1 MVESSP
7 ETSGPKSAPVLQ
19 KLLSEGIEK
28 SIFTAGATAI
38 GTSDGIEWQGTV
50 GTRDPEGED
59 PVTPTTRFDAASLT
73 KATVMTTI
81 VLRLVEEGTLALS
94 TPLGECI
101 PPLDGTER
109 GEIPL
114 VRLLTHTS
122 GLQPYYYDGW
132 DGPAAARE
140 AIYEADLLECEP
152 GERFEY
158 SCLNFVH
165 LADAVRRV
173 TDSSL
178 AELAHRHVFE
188 PAGMEGARMGP
199 VEETPAVVTHEREHA
214 DRVLQGEIHDPIARA
229 LEGESGNAGLF
240 ASAADLARLATA
252 LLGDGRGP
260 GGGRAPEDGQG
271 PDGDRLLS
279 PGTIARMC
287 EDWTSPEDR
296 PHGLGWRLAHECAP
310 APNWS
315 RASFGHTGYT
325 GTSLW
330 LDPEADRFAVLLT
343 NEVYCG
349 KERGMVRLRERFH
362 GAVVGE
368 GV

>member
-1 MVESSP
+1 MVESS
-7 ETSGPKSAPVLQ
+7 EGSDTSESAPALQ
-19 KLLSEGIEK
+19 RLLAEGIEK
-28 SIFTAGATAI
+28 SIFTAGAAVV
-38 GTSDGIEWQGTV
+38 GTSDGIEWQATV
-50 GTRDPEGED
+50 GTCDPEGED
-59 PVTPTTRFDAASLT
+59 PVTPTTLFDAASLT
-73 KATVMTTI
+73 KATVTTI
-81 VLRLVEEGTLALS
+81 VALRLVEEGKIALS

-114 VRLLTHTS
+114 VRLLNHTS

-132 DGPAAARE
+132 DSPTSARD
-140 AIYEADLLECEP
+140 AIYDADLLEAEP

-178 AELAHRHVFE
+178 AELARRYVFE
-188 PAGMEGARMGP
+188 PTGMEHARMGP
-199 VEETPAVVTHEREHA
+199 VSTPAVVTYDHA
-214 DRVLQGEIHDPIARA
+214 HDDQPLQGEIHDPIARA
-229 LEGESGNAGLF
+229 LAGESGNAGLF
-240 ASAADLARLATA
+240 ASATDLANLATA
-252 LLGDGRGP
+252 LLA
-260 GGGRAPEDGQG
+260 GGRSPDEDH
-271 PDGDRLLS
+271 LLA
-279 PGTIARMC
+279 PGTISRMC
-287 EDWTSPEDR
+287 EDWTAPEHR
-296 PHGLGWRLAHECAP
+296 PHGLGWRLAHECTP

-330 LDPEADRFAVLLT
+330 IDPDADRFALLLT

-349 KERGMVRLRERFH
+349 KENGMIRLRERFH

-368 GV
+368 GF